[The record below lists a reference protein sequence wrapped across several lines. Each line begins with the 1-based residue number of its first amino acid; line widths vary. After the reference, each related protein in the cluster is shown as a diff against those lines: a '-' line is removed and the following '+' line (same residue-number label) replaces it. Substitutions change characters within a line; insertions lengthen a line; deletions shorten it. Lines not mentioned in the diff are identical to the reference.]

1 MRIIAIFLTLLF
13 TSQFVPNSTNVDAFL
28 KGLTSVQ
35 TLSIIKRHH
44 VVSVK
49 PDLFS
54 GILLEISV

>member
-13 TSQFVPNSTNVDAFL
+13 TSQFVPNSNVDAFL

-54 GILLEISV
+54 GILLKISV